1 MSQANF
7 KILPHYIQNE
17 GKEKFVMNFV
27 ISFNVAAQGDGSSVA
42 VTHRIMQSF
51 F

>member
-7 KILPHYIQNE
+7 KILPHYIRTREEQ
-17 GKEKFVMNFV
+17 KFVMKFV
-27 ISFNVAAQGDGSSVA
+27 ISFSVAEQGDLSSVA